1 MATNDAARAARERK
15 QKIFVVV
22 GAIVLL
28 ALLAF
33 QLPKLLGG
41 SGSATAAP
49 AAETTTGGETEPEA
63 PGTTATPVA
72 LVDTDRPLVLGPG
85 HFRSFSVFE
94 PKDPFVQQIVERDA
108 PEIGSGTAAGGAGP
122 SNLRTRPKP
131 PSRSF
136 SVGEGAAGATILSVN
151 GVRHVLEPGGFFPAS
166 DPVFVLVSEQP
177 GGKTVVVGLRGG
189 KYENGERRTKLRV
202 GKQVV
207 IVNSTTGARYR
218 LTLVKPGDG
227 KAKTPKQG

>member
-1 MATNDAARAARERK
+1 MAATTDARAARERK

-22 GAIVLL
+22 GAVVLL

-41 SGSATAAP
+41 SGSTPAAP
-49 AAETTTGGETEPEA
+49 TAETTVGGETEPGA
-63 PGTTATPVA
+63 PGTTATPVS

-94 PKDPFVQQIVERDA
+94 LKDPFVQQIVERKA
-108 PEIGSGTAAGGAGP
+108 PEIGSGSAAAGARP
-122 SNLRTRPKP
+122 SKPRTRPKA

-136 SVGEGAAGATILSVN
+136 SVGEAAAGATILSVN

-166 DPVFVLVSEQP
+166 DPVFALVSEQP
-177 GGKTVVVGLRGG
+177 GANTVVVGLRGG
-189 KYENGERRTKLRV
+189 KYENGDRRTTLRV
-202 GKQVV
+202 GKQIV

-218 LTLVKPGDG
+218 LTLVKAGDG
-227 KAKTPKQG
+227 KAKPPKQG